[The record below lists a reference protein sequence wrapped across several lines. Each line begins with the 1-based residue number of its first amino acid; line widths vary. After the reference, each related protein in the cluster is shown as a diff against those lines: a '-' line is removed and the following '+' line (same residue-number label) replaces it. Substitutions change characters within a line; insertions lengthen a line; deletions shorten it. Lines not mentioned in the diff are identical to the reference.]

1 MEELGIVG
9 VNLVGSSG
17 VFLGNIIGGFPLVD
31 IVFILVIV
39 PVVVIHS
46 SANLEVSDFDS
57 LSESAKIRE
66 LEVLS
71 LQQIKDFS
79 GLWVLDLDDFRFWLP
94 HANGSIANGASV
106 VERLVGP
113 VAVQEHKI
121 WYDYTTQL

>member
-79 GLWVLDLDDFRFWLP
+79 GLWVLDLDDFRF
-94 HANGSIANGASV
+94 
-106 VERLVGP
+106 
-113 VAVQEHKI
+113 
-121 WYDYTTQL
+121 